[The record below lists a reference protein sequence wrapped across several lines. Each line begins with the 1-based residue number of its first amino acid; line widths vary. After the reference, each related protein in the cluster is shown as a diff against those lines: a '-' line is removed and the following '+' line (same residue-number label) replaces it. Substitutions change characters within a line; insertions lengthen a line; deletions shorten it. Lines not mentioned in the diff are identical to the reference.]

1 MSDKRTAIIDGD
13 MIVYRSAFASEQEVK
28 WEDDIWTLHSCE
40 ADMKVI
46 IDETIDSIVDL
57 TKCEE
62 YMVVVSDSRNFR
74 YNIFPDYK
82 ANRKTKR
89 KPLGLKAITEWML
102 ENYNGIRWNN
112 LEADDVIG
120 ITCSYTKDK
129 VAVSADKDFATLPE
143 CEWFNFLT
151 NETSFMT
158 EEEANYNHLVQTL
171 SGDITDGFS
180 GAKGIGP
187 KTAMKLLDKH
197 GATWQTVVEAYE
209 SKDQTEE
216 DALMNARLS
225 YILRKSEE
233 YNKKEGEI
241 RLWKPKL

>member
-89 KPLGLKAITEWML
+89 KPLERFLSEIL
-102 ENYNGIRWNN
+102 IVYRYQVRVFF
-112 LEADDVIG
+112 LQLR
-120 ITCSYTKDK
+120 
-129 VAVSADKDFATLPE
+129 LP
-143 CEWFNFLT
+143 
-151 NETSFMT
+151 
-158 EEEANYNHLVQTL
+158 
-171 SGDITDGFS
+171 
-180 GAKGIGP
+180 
-187 KTAMKLLDKH
+187 
-197 GATWQTVVEAYE
+197 
-209 SKDQTEE
+209 
-216 DALMNARLS
+216 
-225 YILRKSEE
+225 
-233 YNKKEGEI
+233 
-241 RLWKPKL
+241 